1 MQNKRDM
8 IGSVL
13 LILIGIGVIIW
24 SIRLQVGTIRTP
36 LPGFFPFLVGFMIIV
51 LSLILF
57 VQGWLGRGKAPQAF
71 GNWQRPSI
79 IVAGVAI
86 YTVILEPL
94 GYILSTLFISVV
106 TLRTLGVMSWKVIS
120 LGSLVLSV
128 TVYFLF
134 TRVLGVE
141 LPAGI
146 LIFLAEEGHL
156 RRYFGFC

>member
-8 IGSVL
+8 IGGVL

-24 SIRLQVGTIRTP
+24 SIRLQVGTLLRP
-36 LPGFFPFLVGFMIIV
+36 LSGFFPLLVGFMIIV

-57 VQGWLGRGKAPQAF
+57 VRGWLGRGKAPQAF
-71 GNWQRPSI
+71 GNWQRPTI
-79 IVAGVAI
+79 MVAGLAI
-86 YTVILEPL
+86 YAVVLDPL
-94 GYILSTLFISVV
+94 GYIPSTIFISAVA
-106 TLRTLGVMSWKVIS
+106 LRILEVRSWKVIS
-120 LGSLVLSV
+120 LSSLVLSV

-146 LIFLAEEGHL
+146 LTFLD
-156 RRYFGFC
+156 